1 MRHAR
6 LHIVAAILVC
16 LATTSFATGRTR
28 AERWRAPAGTRE
40 ILMNHREAQG
50 LGDHGKEKL
59 KGFSAIRVTRKITRS
74 GAAAYNNACEAK
86 EPDRIRMESGTGA
99 VVINTASMR
108 IETDTAGT
116 VNRRPLTPYHDS
128 VIAMCLVPPSKSA
141 TSEKV
146 RMIGKERVDGKPAY
160 HMLAIDDVG
169 QYDEWIDAANYTLV
183 QRKQSGVIL
192 NTVEQWTDFRN
203 VSGLM
208 VPFDHF
214 TRNTSTLNPWT
225 EDEAL
230 TRFDFDPQIND
241 ADFSAEATK
250 PTMTGSATSGSAGT
264 PTNQPSGS
272 VISGNIGGQN
282 VSVNVNDALATL
294 SGRQPA
300 AQATTSQPASGT
312 ANVSSGTPAAESQS
326 TTSNNTQA
334 TVANQ
339 VAQAAKD
346 PNATVAAA
354 QAAAANK
361 QVPSGVPGPSVVR
374 QIGHGQII
382 SPACSDA
389 TNLVAIDEVSTGYKD
404 PSADMRFTVTN
415 IGTEE
420 LYVDRVNCK
429 EVSRMK
435 PRDSKRCIYASKSGW
450 VVVVAKSKDIFN
462 PSSGGAN
469 TCGEGFNALTTM
481 QESKLGVGK

>member
-1 MRHAR
+1 MFTA
-6 LHIVAAILVC
+6 
-16 LATTSFATGRTR
+16 SFATSAADR
-28 AERWRAPAGTRE
+28 AKRWKTPNGTRE

-50 LGDHGKEKL
+50 LGDYGKEKL
-59 KGFSAIRVTRKITRS
+59 KGMSAIRVTRKVTRS
-74 GAAAYNNACEAK
+74 GAASYNDACEAK
-86 EPDRIRMESGTGA
+86 EPDRIRTESGAGTGA
-99 VVINTASMR
+99 IVINTSTLR
-108 IETDTAGT
+108 IETDNSGA
-116 VNRRPLTPYHDS
+116 VNRRPPTPYHDS
-128 VIAMCLVPPSKSA
+128 VIAMCLVMPSKSA

-146 RMIGKERVDGKPAY
+146 RMVGKERVDGKWAY

-169 QYDEWIDAANYTLV
+169 QYDEWIDATNYTLV

-192 NTVEQWTDFRN
+192 NTTEQWSDFRN
-203 VSGLM
+203 VSGIM

-214 TRNTSTLNPWT
+214 TRNSSTLNPWT

-230 TRFDFDPQIND
+230 TKMDFDPQIND
-241 ADFSAEATK
+241 ADFTAAATK
-250 PTMTGSATSGSAGT
+250 PTMTASAGT
-264 PTNQPSGS
+264 SSGTQPASSTPGT
-272 VISGNIGGQN
+272 VLSGNVGGQN
-282 VSVNVNDALATL
+282 LSVNVNDALATL
-294 SGRQPA
+294 TGRQP
-300 AQATTSQPASGT
+300 QASTTTTTTQPSAGATAS
-312 ANVSSGTPAAESQS
+312 TPPATAESQS
-326 TTSNNTQA
+326 TSTQNA
-334 TVANQ
+334 QTAVANQ
-339 VAQAAKD
+339 VTQAAKD
-346 PNATVAAA
+346 PNATVSAA

-361 QVPSGVPGPSVVR
+361 QVPASVTAATGPSVVR

-429 EVSRMK
+429 EVSRIK

-450 VVVVAKSKDIFN
+450 VVVVAKSRDVLN

-469 TCGEGFNALTTM
+469 ACGEGFNALTTM
-481 QESKLGVGK
+481 QESKVGVSK

>member
-1 MRHAR
+1 MRLTR
-6 LHIVAAILVC
+6 LLLLSAVLVC
-16 LATTSFATGRTR
+16 LISTSFAAGRTR
-28 AERWRAPAGTRE
+28 AERWKAPAGIRE

-50 LGDHGKEKL
+50 LGDYGKEKL

-74 GAAAYNNACEAK
+74 GSASYNDACEAK

-108 IETDTAGT
+108 IETDNSGG
-116 VNRRPLTPYHDS
+116 VNRRPATPYHDS

-146 RMIGKERVDGKPAY
+146 RMVGKERLDGKMTY
-160 HMLAIDDVG
+160 HLLAIDDVG
-169 QYDEWIDAANYTLV
+169 QYDEWIDATNYTLA

-192 NTVEQWTDFRN
+192 NTTEQWNDFRN

-230 TRFDFDPQIND
+230 TKFDFDPQIND

-250 PTMTGSATSGSAGT
+250 PTMTATTANAGSGSSNTAA
-264 PTNQPSGS
+264 NQPSGS

-300 AQATTSQPASGT
+300 TQTTTT
-312 ANVSSGTPAAESQS
+312 ANTTAPTAESQS
-326 TTSNNTQA
+326 TTNSNAQA
-334 TVANQ
+334 AVANQ

-346 PNATVAAA
+346 PNGAVAAA
-354 QAAAANK
+354 KTAAADK
-361 QVPSGVPGPSVVR
+361 QVPAVAGANGPSVVR

-415 IGTEE
+415 LGTEE

-435 PRDSKRCIYASKSGW
+435 PRDSKRCIYASKAGW
-450 VVVVAKSKDIFN
+450 VVVVAKSKDVLN
-462 PSSGGAN
+462 PSSGGTN
-469 TCGEGFNALTTM
+469 TCGEGFSALSTM
-481 QESKLGVGK
+481 QESKVGVGK